1 MLRFVLVGSLV
12 AAVAAQGPDQLPVV
26 NINLETNSFLKQG
39 PDQLPVVNI
48 NLETNSFLK
57 TPLMASVV
65 NDLAQKFPEENV
77 DFLTQQVAN
86 AVQQYS
92 ADNAFPNGEFECA
105 RDYSSCPETY
115 VSLGGDICAPGLGS
129 QYTKKLN
136 FRGLS
141 PMEKQNY
148 AATSGA
154 QFPCLDSSSFLKVP
168 NVVNLH
174 VKEHGFLKVPNV
186 VNLHVKEHGYFLKN
200 IAGDIRQGGQSAFR
214 ALTELNAQLD
224 QPNSQLTPAF
234 PSIMQACRQLMMKE
248 STPDQVRFAAGSIL
262 TKLTNIPVISE
273 ISDPSSGGSG
283 KVNIVLP
290 SPSRVYG
297 Q

>member
-1 MLRFVLVGSLV
+1 MLRFAWVFGLATVV
-12 AAVAAQGPDQLPVV
+12 AA
-26 NINLETNSFLKQG
+26 QG

-65 NDLAQKFPEENV
+65 NDLAQKFPDERV

-86 AVQQYS
+86 AVQQYT
-92 ADNAFPNGEFECA
+92 ADNAFPEGEFECA

-115 VSLGGDICAPGLGS
+115 VSLGGDVCAPGLGS

-154 QFPCLDSSSFLKVP
+154 QFPCLDSNS
-168 NVVNLH
+168 
-174 VKEHGFLKVPNV
+174 FLKVPNV

-214 ALTELNAQLD
+214 ALSELNAQLE
-224 QPNSQLTPAF
+224 QPNSQLTPSF
-234 PSIMQACRQLMMKE
+234 PGIMQACRDLMMRE

>member
-1 MLRFVLVGSLV
+1 MFRFIQMLSCVT
-12 AAVAAQGPDQLPVV
+12 AVAA
-26 NINLETNSFLKQG
+26 QG

-65 NDLAQKFPEENV
+65 NNMAQKFANERV
-77 DFLTQQVAN
+77 DFLTQQVSN
-86 AVQQYS
+86 AVQQYT
-92 ADNAFPNGEFECA
+92 ADNAFPAGEFECA

-115 VSLGGDICAPGLGS
+115 VSLGGDVCAPGLGS

-136 FRGLS
+136 FSGLS

-154 QFPCLDSSSFLKVP
+154 QFPCLESNSFLKVP
-168 NVVNLH
+168 S
-174 VKEHGFLKVPNV
+174 V
-186 VNLHVKEHGYFLKN
+186 VNLHVKEHGYFLKDFS
-200 IAGDIRQGGQSAFR
+200 GEIRQGGQSALR
-214 ALTELNAQLD
+214 ALTELNNQLE
-224 QPNSQLTPAF
+224 QSNSQLTPSF
-234 PSIMQACRQLMMKE
+234 PSIMQACRDLMMRE

-273 ISDPSSGGSG
+273 ISDPQTGGSG

-297 Q
+297 F